1 MSFKT
6 LENMNIPFSCLWI
19 SFLTPFGHRH
29 AQIVMVSL
37 YVGGDGRGG
46 EMGGFQKLNFSNY
59 KSSHN
64 IQFLELQIVPI
75 YKFIVLR
82 EDFKNIFKKS
92 LL

>member
-37 YVGGDGRGG
+37 YGGGDGRVG
-46 EMGGFQKLNFSNY
+46 EMGGVGFQKLNFSNY

-75 YKFIVLR
+75 YKVIVLR
-82 EDFKNIFKKS
+82 EDFKNIF
-92 LL
+92 

>member
-46 EMGGFQKLNFSNY
+46 EMGGVGFQKLNFSNY

-75 YKFIVLR
+75 YKVIVLR
-82 EDFKNIFKKS
+82 EDFKNIF
-92 LL
+92 